1 MRNILVTIVGHDR
14 PGIIHQVSKALAD
27 LNCTV
32 VEVSQTTLMG
42 EFAGH
47 FSCHLPLDVK
57 VEDFCEL
64 FDQALAGSGLARW
77 ITEAEF
83 NPSGGKTVTET
94 EPYVVTVRGK
104 DRAGII
110 PGFSGA
116 MAGFDVNIDNLRSV
130 TFTEDGQAV
139 EESGDKKVVLF
150 FELSVPR
157 AVNQR
162 GLRQALSIIAEDMDL
177 EMSLQHR
184 DIFEAMHRV

>member
-27 LNCTV
+27 LKCTV
-32 VEVSQTTLMG
+32 VEVTQTTLMG

-47 FSCHLPLDVK
+47 FSCRLPLDIK
-57 VEDFCEL
+57 LEKFCED
-64 FDQALAGSGLARW
+64 FDQALSGSGLARW
-77 ITEAEF
+77 ITEAGRNAPAVRPE
-83 NPSGGKTVTET
+83 PEC

-110 PGFSGA
+110 PEFSGA
-116 MAGFDVNIDNLRSV
+116 MAGFEINIDNLRSV
-130 TFTEDGQAV
+130 AFADDGGPPKN
-139 EESGDKKVVLF
+139 GDREVVLF

-162 GLRQALSIIAEDMDL
+162 GFRQALTLIAEELKLD
-177 EMSLQHR
+177 MSLQHR
-184 DIFEAMHRV
+184 DIFEAMHRL